1 MLQFRNV
8 CLVRARLLN
17 NTFIPVNQDAR
28 FFVWYIRQFKRVR
41 KVLLWFLMKCI
52 RLWTMV
58 AGDGCP
64 PSFRRLSRNPTC
76 CCSWFCRLG
85 RNSWKSMFLS
95 FAKVA
100 LPWCVLLFRGSSP
113 HTIPQ
118 CCFFVSRVRELIFVN
133 CVIYWPAVCSR
144 MQINAVAFFREAISQ
159 FKARDLWRKTWAPAQ
174 SCRSSSWLFGST
186 QPTQPASCP
195 RLPIPL
201 SKPSIAAQT
210 RELNRCT
217 ADVESDQLPPGG
229 CQPALCAVVQFTR
242 APRRVFGGFNCFC
255 LFWRCFSKIAYVF
268 RGSMRECCRIV
279 KLVFLGRVRVSWC
292 QKFRVMRELS
302 NQRYCAFFPRGFR
315 IENVLQKKEKK
326 LTQYEKPIERKK
338 LCRVDRRYLRNTW
351 PAAKRMNCNLLPLDF
366 VSAANRCCVR
376 CRLFY
381 CTTADSRDA
390 RREGNE
396 TTSAIHSFRKT
407 PQSQGAKVVNITI
420 CSPDHFRKY
429 IGRP

>member
-1 MLQFRNV
+1 M
-8 CLVRARLLN
+8 RAA
-17 NTFIPVNQDAR
+17 V
-28 FFVWYIRQFKRVR
+28 
-41 KVLLWFLMKCI
+41 
-52 RLWTMV
+52 
-58 AGDGCP
+58 
-64 PSFRRLSRNPTC
+64 
-76 CCSWFCRLG
+76 
-85 RNSWKSMFLS
+85 
-95 FAKVA
+95 
-100 LPWCVLLFRGSSP
+100 PWVQSAHDSAMLLFCVQSAWVYL
-113 HTIPQ
+113 
-118 CCFFVSRVRELIFVN
+118 CVN

-201 SKPSIAAQT
+201 SKPSIAAQMH
-210 RELNRCT
+210 ELNRCT

-315 IENVLQKKEKK
+315 IEMFCKKKK
-326 LTQYEKPIERKK
+326 KNLRSTKNRSSVKSSVALTGGIFATRGQ
-338 LCRVDRRYLRNTW
+338 LRSEW
-351 PAAKRMNCNLLPLDF
+351 IA
-366 VSAANRCCVR
+366 
-376 CRLFY
+376 
-381 CTTADSRDA
+381 
-390 RREGNE
+390 
-396 TTSAIHSFRKT
+396 
-407 PQSQGAKVVNITI
+407 I
-420 CSPDHFRKY
+420 CSHLISSVRPTDVAFVVVYFTAPPLTAEMHEERAMKQPALY
-429 IGRP
+429 IRFGKRLKAREQKLST